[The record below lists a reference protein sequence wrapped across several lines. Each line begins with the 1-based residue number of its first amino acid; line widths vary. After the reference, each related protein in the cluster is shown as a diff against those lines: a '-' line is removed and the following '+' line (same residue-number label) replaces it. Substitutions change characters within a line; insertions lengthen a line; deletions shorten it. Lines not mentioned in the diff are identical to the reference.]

1 MSMREKNANKD
12 SPKQLN
18 IKIVTTNLQFSNNTV
33 VNALKSIHLQ

>member
-18 IKIVTTNLQFSNNTV
+18 IKIVTTNLLLQTPFIISNT
-33 VNALKSIHLQ
+33 ARDGYI